1 MYYGLRTQNRELV
14 RGETMETAVLIIQ
27 VVIALGIFNVWV
39 LRFGKSTEWR
49 GGTAASMKEEFQAY
63 GLPSWSV
70 QVVGFLKLVFAACLL
85 AGIWI
90 PTLTRPA
97 AIGIAI
103 LMLAAVAMHL
113 KVKDPL
119 KKSLPALT
127 MLLLSVIVAAS

>member
-49 GGTAASMKEEFQAY
+49 GGTAANMKEEFKAY